1 MLSVTEILSASTI
14 KRSVVEQGIFLKKK
28 RVMRQELQVSTNC
41 KLQVFILKLRVV
53 NYELNLKLQF
63 SKTFAVSNFEI
74 PSC

>member
-1 MLSVTEILSASTI
+1 
-14 KRSVVEQGIFLKKK
+14 
-28 RVMRQELQVSTNC
+28 MRQELQVSTNC